1 MAAVAWA
8 AVTVTSA
15 RGAGTDSFALSYV
28 AVRLGLI
35 ALYDRVWLHV
45 PEVRRETGIYL
56 VGFST
61 DVALWVASI
70 FVPDSLRTPLW
81 VLGGIAELVTPVIG
95 WRALGDAAVTE
106 RHPPGGADGS
116 VHAHSHRGSGGR
128 A

>member
-56 VGFST
+56 AGSYE
-61 DVALWVASI
+61 AS
-70 FVPDSLRTPLW
+70 DR
-81 VLGGIAELVTPVIG
+81 
-95 WRALGDAAVTE
+95 
-106 RHPPGGADGS
+106 
-116 VHAHSHRGSGGR
+116 
-128 A
+128 